1 MPAAQAALLR
11 PSLIPPFL
19 ASSSSLAPSSLSLPL
34 PSLPIHPSVL
44 PQSGCLRWCAQ
55 EREVKQAR
63 AEAADE
69 VKQARAEAADE
80 VKQARAEA
88 ADARAAA
95 AASLAARDEAER
107 TAAVQRGA
115 LEARVAELE
124 GEILQQV
131 LRVGRRSAQPICC

>member
-1 MPAAQAALLR
+1 MPRAAL
-11 PSLIPPFL
+11 PPAPALLQSAVPGFIIL
-19 ASSSSLAPSSLSLPL
+19 ACPLFSLAPSALSLP
-34 PSLPIHPSVL
+34 IRPSVL
-44 PQSGCLRWCAQ
+44 PQRGCLRWCAQ
-55 EREVKQAR
+55 EREV
-63 AEAADE
+63 E
-69 VKQARAEAADE
+69 QARAEAADE

-95 AASLAARDEAER
+95 AASSAARDEAER